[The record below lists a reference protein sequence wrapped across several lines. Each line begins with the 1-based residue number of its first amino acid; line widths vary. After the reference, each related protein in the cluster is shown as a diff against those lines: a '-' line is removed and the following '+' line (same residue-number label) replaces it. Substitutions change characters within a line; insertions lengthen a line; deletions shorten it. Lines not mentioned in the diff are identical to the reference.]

1 MDRAGSQ
8 ALDTA
13 RIGFQ
18 PFFSEW
24 KTVMRTEAKIVRKQS
39 FSH

>member
-1 MDRAGSQ
+1 MDRVGSQ

-13 RIGFQ
+13 HIGFQ

-24 KTVMRTEAKIVRKQS
+24 KTVMGTEASVVRKQS